1 MRALVDCAL
10 GVAVLDLDEE
20 EVLELREG
28 SLPSP
33 TVATPLPRVVAA
45 DRRGSRIV
53 AVVERRPP
61 LVVSDDA
68 GTTWRETGG
77 GLPAGRAVAICP
89 AHPDR
94 VLFASASRVY
104 LSRDGGR
111 FWQGLAPELPGI
123 SALAWED
130 G

>member
-28 SLPSP
+28 SLPLP
-33 TVATPLPRVVAA
+33 AVATPLPRVVAA
-45 DRRGSRIV
+45 DRHGSRIV

-77 GLPAGRAVAICP
+77 GLPAGRAVAISP

-123 SALAWED
+123 SALAWE
-130 G
+130 GG